1 MARDSKHGTGTIPQH
16 VNSVVAPTG
25 LQTEWCTNPVGLDEP
40 RPRLRWIVAA
50 EPWQTDVRQFG
61 YHVIV
66 ETSGA
71 SATPDTVWDSG
82 LVESNNSTVV
92 EYSGEALCSNT
103 IYTWRVKTYQAHD
116 RASLW
121 SDSAYFITGMLSQ
134 EEWDDAAWLK
144 HPTAAEDKQIW
155 YRRIVTLPDAAEG
168 QPAIVSVASVG
179 YHALFING
187 VRADPE
193 RQLAPPV
200 LDYVKRVPYVT
211 YEVSALLT
219 SGPNIIGVWT
229 AAGWAANKGFAMPH
243 TFKLMMVGGF
253 LGADGRTRRMTITTD
268 ETWRCGESDT
278 QSTELVTRLG
288 ENGGERIDARR
299 SQPEWNRLDLD
310 DKNWLT
316 ATTVQVN
323 APCQS
328 TFRVPKT
335 TIIETYE
342 PTAVRQTSDGW
353 RIEFPTN
360 FTGWV
365 DFTVLDH
372 EAGDTIT
379 ILTADDNETLC
390 DFNQRSYLVCGGTGL
405 DQFRPRFAYAAGRF
419 ITLQGLRKAP
429 EAVKAFALG
438 TDFERTG
445 HFSSSNDLYNRIYET
460 DLWTFRANTPE
471 GFTMDCPHRER
482 MGYGETATG
491 TSWGIGLPNYA
502 TGAFYTKIVQ
512 DWVDVQDPDGSMPH
526 VAPVPEHDHWGGP
539 MWCSA
544 GLNVAYEH
552 YLTFADLRVLEVVRP
567 SAASWLDYLHR
578 HTRDGLL
585 QAYNGPNHYLGD
597 WLAPDGRRELGDS
610 PQAAFFNNCVYAWN
624 LQEMLLICRALGRA
638 GDAHRYE
645 ARLASLQTAMVDE
658 WYDPTTGAFLDG
670 RQVQQA
676 FALLTSLLPVEQSDA
691 VRARLDQEFVS
702 RHFLDMGSAGV
713 SALLRFVVGTSDAG
727 PSLHVAHILNQ
738 TSYPG
743 YGYFLARGETTWPE
757 EWNSEV
763 ESRIHTCFTGIA
775 SWFVKS
781 LAGIRPDAER
791 PGYERILIRPTLV
804 PEVDWAEAT
813 VESPYGPI
821 RSRWVRQG
829 HGVSL
834 TVEVP
839 PNAEA
844 AVFFLG
850 ERHTVGSGSRT
861 WLLPLG

>member
-1 MARDSKHGTGTIPQH
+1 
-16 VNSVVAPTG
+16 
-25 LQTEWCTNPVGLDEP
+25 
-40 RPRLRWIVAA
+40 
-50 EPWQTDVRQFG
+50 
-61 YHVIV
+61 
-66 ETSGA
+66 
-71 SATPDTVWDSG
+71 
-82 LVESNNSTVV
+82 
-92 EYSGEALCSNT
+92 
-103 IYTWRVKTYQAHD
+103 
-116 RASLW
+116 
-121 SDSAYFITGMLSQ
+121 
-134 EEWDDAAWLK
+134 
-144 HPTAAEDKQIW
+144 
-155 YRRIVTLPDAAEG
+155 
-168 QPAIVSVASVG
+168 
-179 YHALFING
+179 
-187 VRADPE
+187 
-193 RQLAPPV
+193 
-200 LDYVKRVPYVT
+200 
-211 YEVSALLT
+211 
-219 SGPNIIGVWT
+219 
-229 AAGWAANKGFAMPH
+229 
-243 TFKLMMVGGF
+243 
-253 LGADGRTRRMTITTD
+253 
-268 ETWRCGESDT
+268 
-278 QSTELVTRLG
+278 
-288 ENGGERIDARR
+288 
-299 SQPEWNRLDLD
+299 
-310 DKNWLT
+310 
-316 ATTVQVN
+316 
-323 APCQS
+323 
-328 TFRVPKT
+328 
-335 TIIETYE
+335 
-342 PTAVRQTSDGW
+342 
-353 RIEFPTN
+353 
-360 FTGWV
+360 
-365 DFTVLDH
+365 
-372 EAGDTIT
+372 
-379 ILTADDNETLC
+379 
-390 DFNQRSYLVCGGTGL
+390 
-405 DQFRPRFAYAAGRF
+405 
-419 ITLQGLRKAP
+419 
-429 EAVKAFALG
+429 
-438 TDFERTG
+438 
-445 HFSSSNDLYNRIYET
+445 
-460 DLWTFRANTPE
+460 
-471 GFTMDCPHRER
+471 
-482 MGYGETATG
+482 
-491 TSWGIGLPNYA
+491 
-502 TGAFYTKIVQ
+502 
-512 DWVDVQDPDGSMPH
+512 
-526 VAPVPEHDHWGGP
+526 

-844 AVFFLG
+844 DVFFLG
-850 ERHTVGSGSRT
+850 ERHIVGSGSRT
-861 WLLPLG
+861 WLLPLVSRSGKSQQPGSTREGDGSAV